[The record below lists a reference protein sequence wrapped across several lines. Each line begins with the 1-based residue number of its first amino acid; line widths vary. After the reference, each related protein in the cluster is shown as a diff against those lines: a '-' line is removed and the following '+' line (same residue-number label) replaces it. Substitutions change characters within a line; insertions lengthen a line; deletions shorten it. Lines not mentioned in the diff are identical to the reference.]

1 MKTILVDA
9 WNTFVTEEG
18 INLDLKKLL
27 DSYLNNKIILTN
39 ATEEELVKFGIVNMP
54 YPVFSLAHNPNKTD
68 ANYFVKML
76 QHFNLKTEDVVY
88 FEHNADAVSSA
99 KSIGISTFHYNKLE
113 NLENLII
120 FLNSNL

>member
-18 INLDLKKLL
+18 IHLELKNLL
-27 DSYLNNKIILTN
+27 DSYPNQKIIVTN
-39 ATEEELVKFGIVNMP
+39 ANSEECIKFGIINMP
-54 YPVFSLAHNPNKTD
+54 YKVFSLEHNPNKTD

-76 QHFNLKTEDVVY
+76 QHFNLETKDVVY
-88 FEHNADAVSSA
+88 FEHNAEAVFSA
-99 KSIGISTFHYNKLE
+99 KSIGITTFHFNKLDSLN
-113 NLENLII
+113 NLTI

>member
-27 DSYLNNKIILTN
+27 DSYPNNKIILTN
-39 ATEEELVKFGIVNMP
+39 ATEEELVKFGIINMP

-88 FEHNADAVSSA
+88 FEHNVDAVTSA

-113 NLENLII
+113 KLDYLTT

>member
-18 INLDLKKLL
+18 INFNLQNLL
-27 DSYLNNKIILTN
+27 DSYPNNKIILTN
-39 ATEEELVKFGIVNMP
+39 ANEEELVTFGIVNMP

-68 ANYFVKML
+68 SDYFVKML
-76 QHFNLKTEDVVY
+76 QHFNLKTEEVVY
-88 FEHNADAVSSA
+88 FEHNPDAVASA
-99 KSIGISTFHYNKLE
+99 KSIGITTFHYNKLE
-113 NLENLII
+113 NLDNLTI

>member
-27 DSYLNNKIILTN
+27 DSYPNNKIILTN

-88 FEHNADAVSSA
+88 FEHNVDAVTSA